1 MRGAIFGSYGSFDPG
16 TLQHVRNMLRH
27 RGGFLRTHSP
37 APRVLLYSLA
47 HDGFD
52 AQTGRST
59 ATLVYAG
66 RITNLDELA
75 RLTGDAADPAH
86 VLMRLHEQQGRAA
99 LKFINGSFAI
109 AWFDHESQTLTL
121 GVDRWGVQPLYFA
134 HTDRGWLFASEYKAL
149 LAALP
154 DRAVPDAG
162 VAGYVVSSKYLPPH
176 RTLDNRII
184 AVGPG
189 EYVILDPQKYRFSS
203 YQPLELD
210 IDNSRGE
217 AECATELRE
226 RILAAAH
233 RLTREHDVIG
243 VGLSGG
249 LDSAI
254 TLGAI
259 RKVAPHKRIYAYTAS
274 FDRQDP
280 TLDKAAEVAD
290 YFGAR
295 HRRIII
301 DAEALPSLLS
311 DMVWR
316 MEDPVAREEMVVYD
330 AVARHAAGEVA
341 IVLYGH
347 MADILFG
354 GMPRHL
360 LIKAASQ
367 LRLVRRALTEFY
379 DYTQVGVQPR
389 SLLAKMLV
397 NMYFRGH
404 HPSPPRL
411 LDKSRQIESKSLH
424 IEGDDPLNNALLH
437 SAASPSEVSAIERLH
452 AWAGVEMGSIFHD
465 RDVSL
470 CAFRIPGRWKIR
482 GRHRKHILRL
492 ASNGIIPA
500 RFAERPKD
508 LIRSGRNDRMRAV
521 LGEMSEKL
529 LSPAAV
535 RTRGLFQP
543 GDVDQVRSRAL
554 SDRCSDQDFYYLWS
568 LLLTELWCRTF
579 VDRVAPQVAL
589 GAAEY
594 AGGSRRA
601 SQGYSWADGLR
612 PSPAQLQAGLSAS
625 RSSSRQR
632 TTAEP
637 PRTPPLPIRAQA
649 HTQPRSDLGSS
660 SPQHR

>member
-1 MRGAIFGSYGSFDPG
+1 MLGAIFGSYGSFDPG
-16 TLQHVRNMLRH
+16 TLQRVRRMLRH
-27 RGGFLRTHSP
+27 RGGSLRTHSP
-37 APRVLLYSLA
+37 APRVLLCSLA
-47 HDGFD
+47 HDGSGSP
-52 AQTGRST
+52 TGRST
-59 ATLVYAG
+59 ATLVYTG
-66 RITNLDELA
+66 RITNFDELA
-75 RLTGDAADPAH
+75 RLTGNAAEPSH
-86 VLMRLHEQQGRAA
+86 VLMRLHEQQGHAA

-121 GVDRWGVQPLYFA
+121 SVDRWGVQPLYFA
-134 HTDRGWLFASEYKAL
+134 HAGQGWLFASEYKAL
-149 LAALP
+149 LAALA
-154 DRAVPDAG
+154 DQAVPDAG
-162 VAGYVVSSKYLPPH
+162 VAGHVVSSKYLPLH
-176 RTLDNRII
+176 KTLDKRII

-189 EYVILDPQKYRFSS
+189 EYVILDPKKYQFSS
-203 YQPLELD
+203 YRPLELD
-210 IDNSRGE
+210 IDDSRGE

-226 RILAAAH
+226 RILTAAY
-233 RLTREHDVIG
+233 RLTRDHDAIG
-243 VGLSGG
+243 VGLSAG

-254 TLGAI
+254 TLGAV

-301 DAEALPSLLS
+301 EAETLPSLLS

-330 AVARHAAGEVA
+330 AVARHAAGEVT

-360 LIKAASQ
+360 LIKAASE
-367 LRLVRRALTEFY
+367 LRLIRRAITEFY
-379 DYTQVGVQPR
+379 DYTQVGAQPR
-389 SLLAKMLV
+389 SLLAKLLV
-397 NMYFRGH
+397 KMYFRGH
-404 HPSPPRL
+404 HPSPPAL
-411 LDKSRQIESKSLH
+411 LDTSHQIESKSLR
-424 IEGDDPLNNALLH
+424 IEGDDPLNSALLH

-482 GRHRKHILRL
+482 GRRRKHILRL
-492 ASNGIIPA
+492 ASSGIIPA

-508 LIRSGRNDRMRAV
+508 LIRSGRNVRMRAA

-543 GDVDQVRSRAL
+543 ADVDQVRSRAL
-554 SDRCSDQDFYYLWS
+554 GERCSDQDFYYLWS
-568 LLLTELWCRTF
+568 LVLTELWCRTF
-579 VDRVAPQVAL
+579 VDRLTPQVAQDA
-589 GAAEY
+589 GEYAEYAEY
-594 AGGSRRA
+594 AG
-601 SQGYSWADGLR
+601 
-612 PSPAQLQAGLSAS
+612 
-625 RSSSRQR
+625 
-632 TTAEP
+632 
-637 PRTPPLPIRAQA
+637 
-649 HTQPRSDLGSS
+649 
-660 SPQHR
+660 